1 MITLSIGG
9 IFVLVDISIF
19 MITSRSYRKIVQM

>member
-1 MITLSIGG
+1 MMTLSICG

-19 MITSRSYRKIVQM
+19 MLTSRSYRKIVQM